1 MADLDTR
8 ALRGRRRLYERRA
21 AFGFEGVT
29 HGTWHHL
36 FQSMLRPFRERT
48 AAGALSAVLLFALV
62 TGAMAATG
70 ATIGRALGAGFTLTV
85 FAWLLTG
92 VGRFIVERHRVP
104 HPPTLPPR
112 ADPSGVREPLVPR
125 TDPPT
130 IGVQIDTPR
139 FGMD

>member
-8 ALRGRRRLYERRA
+8 ALRGRRRRYERRA

-36 FQSMLRPFRERT
+36 FQSMLRPFREHT
-48 AAGALSAVLLFALV
+48 AAGALSTVLLFAMV
-62 TGAMAATG
+62 TGVEVTTG
-70 ATIGRALGAGFTLTV
+70 ATIGRTLGAGFTLTV

-104 HPPTLPPR
+104 HPPTLPPG
-112 ADPSGVREPLVPR
+112 ADPSRVREPLVPR

-130 IGVQIDTPR
+130 IGVEIEIPR
-139 FGMD
+139 FGRE